1 MEKEVYRY
9 QKLMSDLE
17 MKIKNGVFRSGDKMP
32 SIRSLHRKMKLSIS
46 TVYKSYIEL
55 ETMGLIEA
63 KPKSGYFVKPKTIP
77 AIPEMIHN
85 KPVVREIS
93 FSSMVVSAL
102 KDLKNPNMLHFGSSS
117 TSSEFL
123 PVKHLSRIMKGI
135 TSEKM
140 KTLISYS
147 FTDGDPELK
156 RQLVLIQ
163 LGTMDGITMD
173 NIIVT
178 NGCMEA
184 LTLSLMALTKR
195 GDTILIESPVHF
207 GLLQLIHGMGLHII
221 EVPVHPKTGIDLAIF
236 RQTLE
241 KNHVKACVIMPNFQ
255 NPTGSCMPNENK
267 KELVN
272 TAAEFGVVLI
282 EDNLLSEL
290 YYGGVR
296 PVSLKKYDT
305 DGSVISCS
313 SFSKTIAPGLRIGW
327 IVTPPAFKHKIL
339 SLKAGISVSTP
350 SLNQYILSEF
360 LKSGAYDRFM
370 RGLRNKL
377 KKQTLQ
383 IAELVLRHF
392 PKGTR
397 IAMPEGGSLLWIQ
410 LDKRIDGLELYKT
423 ARKKHISI
431 IPGEVC
437 SSSGQFKHYIRLG
450 CGSVLNR
457 DMEKGIEILG
467 KTICNQTSMFF
478 L

>member
-1 MEKEVYRY
+1 
-9 QKLMSDLE
+9 
-17 MKIKNGVFRSGDKMP
+17 
-32 SIRSLHRKMKLSIS
+32 
-46 TVYKSYIEL
+46 
-55 ETMGLIEA
+55 
-63 KPKSGYFVKPKTIP
+63 
-77 AIPEMIHN
+77 
-85 KPVVREIS
+85 
-93 FSSMVVSAL
+93 
-102 KDLKNPNMLHFGSSS
+102 
-117 TSSEFL
+117 
-123 PVKHLSRIMKGI
+123 
-135 TSEKM
+135 
-140 KTLISYS
+140 
-147 FTDGDPELK
+147 
-156 RQLVLIQ
+156 
-163 LGTMDGITMD
+163 
-173 NIIVT
+173 
-178 NGCMEA
+178 
-184 LTLSLMALTKR
+184 
-195 GDTILIESPVHF
+195 
-207 GLLQLIHGMGLHII
+207 
-221 EVPVHPKTGIDLAIF
+221 
-236 RQTLE
+236 
-241 KNHVKACVIMPNFQ
+241 
-255 NPTGSCMPNENK
+255 
-267 KELVN
+267 
-272 TAAEFGVVLI
+272 
-282 EDNLLSEL
+282 
-290 YYGGVR
+290 
-296 PVSLKKYDT
+296 
-305 DGSVISCS
+305 
-313 SFSKTIAPGLRIGW
+313 
-327 IVTPPAFKHKIL
+327 VTPPAFKHKIL